1 MLSDAGELSFDNE
14 LDEDE
19 IFRND
24 SEDVQSVTLVP
35 EQVKALNEPLKG
47 EKSSD
52 F

>member
-35 EQVKALNEPLKG
+35 E
-47 EKSSD
+47 
-52 F
+52 